1 MGYLKFEDL
10 LLTEKFQ
17 NSEHTL
23 PILLRDK
30 EIDANSIVMD
40 LSKLPHL
47 MIAGEEDKRKT
58 MLLHNIIKSL
68 IYKRKASELQL
79 VLIDPSKKEF
89 NVYADVK
96 NDYILNSAAL

>member
-23 PILLRDK
+23 PILLRDS
-30 EIDANSIVMD
+30 EIDTNSIVMD
-40 LSKLPHL
+40 LCKLPHL

-58 MLLHNIIKSL
+58 MLLHNIITSL
-68 IYKRKASELQL
+68 IYKRKPSELQL

-96 NDYILNSAAL
+96 NDYL